1 MRISGPNTSAVLSR
15 ICSRRSF
22 APHVQHLTVLRD
34 EAGATVDQVTVV
46 FNPQPRS
53 YTGEDLAEIGCH
65 ANPIVVERI
74 LGVIASTGLARR
86 AAPGEFTMRAFL
98 NGKMDLVQ
106 AEAVRAFIESTTDA
120 GCDMARRLL
129 EGGLSSRIKKLRAS
143 ISEILADIEASFISE
158 DEVVAAEELAA
169 RIEPLAAE
177 LAGMSGDACRGLKVY
192 GGVTTTIA
200 GLPNVG
206 KSSLFNAIVGSD
218 RAIVHHEEGTTRDV
232 IRERV
237 TIDGMDF
244 LFHDTAGIRTTP
256 SGPEQAGVERAI
268 AAVKASDLLLYVVDA
283 RVGLQPHESQWLGL
297 GGTTILVVNKIDL
310 VKEPAITETGYR
322 TVMVSAKHSTGIDAL
337 KSAMV
342 ETFRPA
348 NPEVFLDRHA
358 HLLSEASRHLDS
370 CLSALSQGMTL
381 DVASIELSGA
391 LRALGAITGE
401 SADMDILEQVFSRFC
416 IGK

>member
-1 MRISGPNTSAVLSR
+1 M
-15 ICSRRSF
+15 
-22 APHVQHLTVLRD
+22 
-34 EAGATVDQVTVV
+34 
-46 FNPQPRS
+46 
-53 YTGEDLAEIGCH
+53 
-65 ANPIVVERI
+65 
-74 LGVIASTGLARR
+74 
-86 AAPGEFTMRAFL
+86 
-98 NGKMDLVQ
+98 
-106 AEAVRAFIESTTDA
+106 
-120 GCDMARRLL
+120 
-129 EGGLSSRIKKLRAS
+129 
-143 ISEILADIEASFISE
+143 
-158 DEVVAAEELAA
+158 
-169 RIEPLAAE
+169 
-177 LAGMSGDACRGLKVY
+177 
-192 GGVTTTIA
+192 
-200 GLPNVG
+200 
-206 KSSLFNAIVGSD
+206 GSD

-358 HLLSEASRHLDS
+358 HLLSEATRHLDS